1 MFLSKKKSLTFFFR
15 FWIRDRIIIVFPD
28 PDMDPLPYKIVDP
41 DPGTDLVFQIVNDQ
55 NSTKSLRK

>member
-1 MFLSKKKSLTFFFR
+1 M
-15 FWIRDRIIIVFPD
+15 IIIVFPD

-55 NSTKSLRK
+55 NSTKSLRKLKNIFPSK